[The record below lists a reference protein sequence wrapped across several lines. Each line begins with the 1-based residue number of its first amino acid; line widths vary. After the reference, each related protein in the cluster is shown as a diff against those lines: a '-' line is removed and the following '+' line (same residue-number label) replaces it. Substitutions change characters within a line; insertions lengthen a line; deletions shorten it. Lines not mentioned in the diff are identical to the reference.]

1 MKKSIQCVA
10 LTVSLS
16 LISGCATQPSNVA
29 ASHVSSLKYD
39 SVDCKRLGIEAADVE
54 AKLSTVTA
62 SLQSKANTDAALVGA
77 SLILWPLLLGT
88 MATGGKAEE
97 QELAR
102 LKGEK
107 IAIEQSSLAKNCGVT
122 IKDPSAAAV
131 KTEVKPTTS
140 VGQGN

>member
-1 MKKSIQCVA
+1 MKKSIQYVA

-39 SVDCKRLGIEAADVE
+39 SVDCRRLGIEAADVE
-54 AKLSTVTA
+54 AKLSSVTG
-62 SLQSKANTDAALVGA
+62 SLQSKANTDAVLIGA

-107 IAIEQSSLAKNCGVT
+107 IAIEQASLVKNCGVT
-122 IKDPSAAAV
+122 IKDPASAAV
-131 KTEVKPTTS
+131 KPEAQPTNS
-140 VGQGN
+140 GGQGN

>member
-1 MKKSIQCVA
+1 MKQSIKLIA

-16 LISGCATQPSNVA
+16 LVSGCATQPSNVA

-39 SVDCKRLGIEAADVE
+39 SVDCRRLGIEAADVE
-54 AKLSTVTA
+54 AKLSSVTS
-62 SLQSKANTDAALVGA
+62 SLQSKANTDAILIGA
-77 SLILWPLLLGT
+77 SLLLWPLLFGT

-107 IAIEQSSLAKNCGVT
+107 IAIEQSSLNKNCGVT
-122 IKDPSAAAV
+122 IRDSNVSPVNPGIQPAIPS
-131 KTEVKPTTS
+131 TQT
-140 VGQGN
+140 N

>member
-1 MKKSIQCVA
+1 MKKSIQCIA

-54 AKLSTVTA
+54 AKLSTVTG
-62 SLQSKANTDAALVGA
+62 SLQSKANTDAVLVGA
-77 SLILWPLLLGT
+77 SLLLWPLLFGT

-107 IAIEQSSLAKNCGVT
+107 IAIEQASLVKNCGVL
-122 IKDPSAAAV
+122 IRDPNSAAV
-131 KTEVKPTTS
+131 KP
-140 VGQGN
+140 

>member
-1 MKKSIQCVA
+1 MKKSIKFVA
-10 LTVSLS
+10 LTVSLT
-16 LISGCATQPSNVA
+16 LVSGCATQPSNVA

-54 AKLSTVTA
+54 AKLSSVTG
-62 SLQSKANTDAALVGA
+62 SLQSKANTDAVLIGA

-107 IAIEQSSLAKNCGVT
+107 VAIEQASLIKNCGVT
-122 IKDPSAAAV
+122 IKDPSTVV
-131 KTEVKPTTS
+131 KPEVLPTTS
-140 VGQGN
+140 GTQAN

>member
-1 MKKSIQCVA
+1 MKTSIKLIA

-39 SVDCKRLGIEAADVE
+39 SVDCRRLGIEAADVE
-54 AKLSTVTA
+54 SKLSSVTG
-62 SLQSKANTDAALVGA
+62 SLQSKANTDAVLVGA
-77 SLILWPLLLGT
+77 SLILWPFLLGT

-107 IAIEQSSLAKNCGVT
+107 IAIEQASLIKNCGVT
-122 IKDPSAAAV
+122 IKDPSSPVV
-131 KTEVKPTTS
+131 KTEAQSTS
-140 VGQGN
+140 SGGQGK

>member
-1 MKKSIQCVA
+1 MKKSIRFIA

-16 LISGCATQPSNVA
+16 LVSGCATQPSNVA

-39 SVDCKRLGIEAADVE
+39 SVDCRRLGIESADVE
-54 AKLSTVTA
+54 AKLSSVTS
-62 SLQSKANTDAALVGA
+62 SLQSKANTDAVLIGA
-77 SLILWPLLLGT
+77 SLILWPLLFGT

-107 IAIEQSSLAKNCGVT
+107 IAIEQASLVKNCGGT
-122 IKDPSAAAV
+122 IKDSNASPL
-131 KTEVKPTTS
+131 KPETQPAISGPQT
-140 VGQGN
+140 N